1 MKTFITLAFLILIF
15 TSCEDVID
23 INLDTI
29 EPQIVIEGTINDI
42 DNRSVIKLSK
52 TTDYFEPSIYPP
64 VSNAIVTV
72 TDNNGILTIFEE
84 TEPGIYTTENLTGI
98 ENTTYS
104 LNVQS
109 EGENYEAEVT
119 MPHKVF
125 IDSLSFEP
133 TPIYMEFEGG
143 YVVNCHLKD
152 PVEFRNYY
160 RMKAY
165 KKDDVTE
172 AEKSES
178 IFNDDFV
185 NGNNLTMQWE
195 SEQFLPNDTIVVE
208 LQTLNKST
216 YYYYFTLFPI
226 VGDGFGSANPA
237 NPDTNLNNKALGY
250 FGTFTINRDTIII
263 LPN

>member
-1 MKTFITLAFLILIF
+1 MKIFITLAFFILLF

-23 INLDTI
+23 IDLDTI
-29 EPQIVIEGTINDI
+29 EPQIVIEGIINDL
-42 DNRSVIKLSK
+42 DDRCVISLSK

-64 VSNAIVTV
+64 VSNAIVSV
-72 TDNNGILTIFEE
+72 TDDNGVLTPFEE
-84 TEPGIYTTENLTGI
+84 TEPGVYTAENIRGL

-104 LNVQS
+104 LDVKS

-119 MPHKVF
+119 MPEKVF

-160 RMKAY
+160 RMKTY
-165 KKDDVTE
+165 KIDDVTE
-172 AEKSES
+172 AGKSEY

-185 NGNNLTMQWE
+185 DGNNLTMQWE
-195 SEQFLPNDTIVVE
+195 DEQFFPQDTIVVE

-237 NPDTNLNNKALGY
+237 NPDTNLNNEALGY
-250 FGTFTINRDTIII
+250 FGTFTISRDTIII
-263 LPN
+263 LSN